1 MEKILFFFPWNN
13 LFHKHY
19 ATHVESHKIIIL
31 PFCKVSVWPLCS
43 VFSLFTLASIW
54 SMVYLSFIEV
64 RDLMLLSAN
73 RWRFDFREIHFT
85 PKKWGKRKKKT
96 IFAIKDSSNMQSSCC
111 IKICDLKKFIQ
122 CYWLFI
128 LCLVSI
134 KFPSFVYCAVSWQ
147 RNCKFSAF
155 WADSWIPCLSVR
167 SNQTEPAPFWPLA
180 GSLAG
185 A

>member
-1 MEKILFFFPWNN
+1 
-13 LFHKHY
+13 
-19 ATHVESHKIIIL
+19 
-31 PFCKVSVWPLCS
+31 
-43 VFSLFTLASIW
+43 
-54 SMVYLSFIEV
+54 MVYLSFIEV
-64 RDLMLLSAN
+64 RDSMALSAY
-73 RWRFDFREIHFT
+73 RWGLHFRKIHFT
-85 PKKWGKRKKKT
+85 PKKWVEGTKKA
-96 IFAIKDSSNMQSSCC
+96 IFPVKDSSNMQSRSCC

-122 CYWLFI
+122 RYWLFI

-134 KFPSFVYCAVSWQ
+134 KFPSFVYCAVSLQ

-155 WADSWIPCLSVR
+155 WADSWILCLSVQ